1 MIIYGRN
8 PVREAIVAGR
18 RPVKRVWATKGALR
32 EFGGAQPATNEE
44 IAKLAGTES
53 HQGVCAEV
61 GEYPYADASE
71 LLRGLSDPGTFT
83 GSLRPSERKPG
94 RKDPLLIVLDE
105 IQDPQNLGAIAR
117 TAEVAGADG
126 LIIPQRRSAEVTA
139 SAGKAAAGAV
149 EYLSIAQVRNISDF
163 LTEAKAAGLWIY
175 GAAGDGE
182 AYDSVDYSG
191 GRVLVMGAEGSGLR
205 SRVRDSCDVLIALP
219 QRGRIESL
227 NVSAAA
233 AVLIYA
239 LSR

>member
-1 MIIYGRN
+1 VIIYGRN
-8 PVREAIVAGR
+8 PVREAIVAER
-18 RPVKRVWATKGALR
+18 RPVKRVWATKGALK

-61 GEYPYADASE
+61 GEYPYADATE
-71 LLRGLSDPGTFT
+71 LL
-83 GSLRPSERKPG
+83 G

-117 TAEVAGADG
+117 SAEVAGADG

-139 SAGKAAAGAV
+139 SAGKASAGAV
-149 EYLSIAQVRNISDF
+149 EYLSIAQVRNVSDF
-163 LTEAKAAGLWIY
+163 LTDAKDAGLWIY
-175 GAAGDGE
+175 GAAGDGQ

-205 SRVRDSCDVLIALP
+205 PRVRDSCDVLIALP
-219 QRGRIESL
+219 QRGKIESL

>member
-1 MIIYGRN
+1 VIIYGRN
-8 PVREAIVAGR
+8 PVREAVLAER

-32 EFGGAQPATNEE
+32 EFGGAQPATSEE

-61 GEYPYADASE
+61 GEYPYADAEE
-71 LLRGLSDPGTFT
+71 LLRL
-83 GSLRPSERKPG
+83 
-94 RKDPLLIVLDE
+94 KDPLLIVLDE

-139 SAGKAAAGAV
+139 SAGKASAGAV
-149 EYLSIAQVRNISDF
+149 EYLSIARVRNVSDF
-163 LTEAKAAGLWIY
+163 LADAKAAGLWIY
-175 GAAGDGE
+175 GAAGDGQ

-205 SRVRDSCDVLIALP
+205 PRVRDSCDVLVALP
-219 QRGRIESL
+219 QRGQIESL

>member
-8 PVREAIVAGR
+8 PVREAIAAGR
-18 RPVKRVWATKGALR
+18 RPVKKVWATKGALN

-61 GEYPYADASE
+61 GEYPYADANE
-71 LLRGLSDPGTFT
+71 LLR
-83 GSLRPSERKPG
+83 RN
-94 RKDPLLIVLDE
+94 DPLIVVLDE

-117 TAEVAGADG
+117 TAEVAGAAG

-139 SAGKAAAGAV
+139 AAGKASAGAV
-149 EYLSIAQVRNISDF
+149 EHLPIARVRNIADF
-163 LTEAKAAGLWIY
+163 LADAKAAGLWIY

-182 AYDSVDYSG
+182 RYDSVDYSG
-191 GRVLVMGAEGSGLR
+191 GRVLVMGAEGTGLR
-205 SRVRDSCDVLIALP
+205 PRVRESCDVLIALP
-219 QRGRIESL
+219 QRGQIESL

-239 LSR
+239 LGGDEISAANS

>member
-1 MIIYGRN
+1 
-8 PVREAIVAGR
+8 
-18 RPVKRVWATKGALR
+18 VWASKGALK

-44 IAKLAGTES
+44 LTKMAGTDA

-61 GEYPYADASE
+61 EGYPYVGAAE
-71 LLRGLSDPGTFT
+71 LLQ
-83 GSLRPSERKPG
+83 

-139 SAGKAAAGAV
+139 SAGKASAGAI
-149 EYLSIAQVRNISDF
+149 EHLPIARVRNVSDF
-163 LTEAKAAGLWIY
+163 LADAKAAGLWIY
-175 GAAGDGE
+175 GAAGDGQPF
-182 AYDSVDYSG
+182 DSVDYSG
-191 GRVLVMGAEGSGLR
+191 GRVLVMGAEGTGLR
-205 SRVRDSCDVLIALP
+205 PRVRESCDVLVALP
-219 QRGRIESL
+219 QRGEIESL